1 MTKRLLTA
9 GLVAAGLTGFVMAS
23 QWGYAAERPAYP
35 VPASP
40 EMMQL
45 VRDEH
50 DLVADMIKAQLIA
63 ERDRYAEHRTAIS
76 ATPSAVGP
84 ASVPRTPSSVRGRPK
99 QLRRGSHNA
108 RNDDAASPRRS
119 PASPGLPELR
129 SCPALCADRSGN
141 ARGCRTPDL
150 QLPGMQPLDHGI
162 SGRAFLVE

>member
-50 DLVADMIKAQLIA
+50 DLVADMIKAQLAA
-63 ERDRYAEHRTAIS
+63 ERDRYAEQRTAIS
-76 ATPSAVGP
+76 ATPSAVGS
-84 ASVPRTPSSVRGRPK
+84 ASAPRAPSSVRGR
-99 QLRRGSHNA
+99 
-108 RNDDAASPRRS
+108 RNS
-119 PASPGLPELR
+119 
-129 SCPALCADRSGN
+129 
-141 ARGCRTPDL
+141 
-150 QLPGMQPLDHGI
+150 
-162 SGRAFLVE
+162 